1 MNLKLTGKKEN
12 FDKFLV
18 KVDELG
24 YAINDSLPINWPL
37 NLTDSARLLNE
48 MLGNKRLKVKQETV
62 TTSDNVAIQIKTT
75 IQDMELQVS
84 TSLDTTLDS
93 NNQVEYIL
101 NWWQWQISCQLA
113 LIEAISSMYECP
125 KD

>member
-1 MNLKLTGKKEN
+1 MKLTGKKEN

-24 YAINDSLPINWPL
+24 YAIDDSLPINWPL
-37 NLTDSARLLNE
+37 SLTNSARLLNE
-48 MLGNKRLKVKQETV
+48 MLSDKHLKIKQETV
-62 TTSDNVAIQIKTT
+62 TKSDNVAIQIKTT
-75 IQDMELQVS
+75 IQDENLQVS
-84 TSLDTTLDS
+84 ASLDTTLAS

>member
-12 FDKFLV
+12 FDKFLI

-37 NLTDSARLLNE
+37 SLTDSARLLNE